1 MADSK
6 SSRNETNGRFIPFFP
21 NYLLDEM
28 IAWYVALGGLI
39 VLASLFPTGLEEPA
53 DPLNTPAHIKP
64 EWFFLFLYQFFKLVP
79 RTIGVLMPIVA
90 GIILLLVPFLD
101 RSPKRAYRER
111 IVPIIL
117 GIVTVIVI
125 TVLTIWGWLS

>member
-1 MADSK
+1 MSDE
-6 SSRNETNGRFIPFFP
+6 SSREKANGRFIPFFP
-21 NYLLDEM
+21 DYVLDET

-64 EWFFLFLYQFFKLVP
+64 EWFFLFLYQFFKIVP

-90 GIILLLVPFLD
+90 GVILLLVPLLD

-111 IVPIIL
+111 IVPISI
-117 GIVTVIVI
+117 GIVVLII
-125 TVLTIWGWLS
+125 LTVLTIWGWLS

>member
-1 MADSK
+1 MSDK
-6 SSRNETNGRFIPFFP
+6 SSRKNANGKFIPFFP
-21 NYLLDEM
+21 DYVLDEM

-64 EWFFLFLYQFFKLVP
+64 EWFFLFLYQFFKIVP

-90 GIILLLVPFLD
+90 GVILLLVPLLD

-111 IVPIIL
+111 IVPISI
-117 GIVTVIVI
+117 GIVVLII
-125 TVLTIWGWLS
+125 LTVLTIWGWLS